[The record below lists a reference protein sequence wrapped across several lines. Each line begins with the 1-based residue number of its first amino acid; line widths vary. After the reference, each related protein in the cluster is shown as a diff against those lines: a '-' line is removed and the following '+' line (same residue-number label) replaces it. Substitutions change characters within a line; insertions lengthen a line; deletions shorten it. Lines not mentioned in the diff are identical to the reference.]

1 MEEVGD
7 LSRAYGEAR
16 MGVEQ
21 GNRIEREKSGRP
33 PSSLAGAAGAQA
45 VATVLCRNAFDEGW
59 AGCDSPC
66 FCSETVSE
74 RGHSAQSPGALTLTP
89 VLFPVPHAVFQPKGA
104 ILDVARVKDGPTN
117 SRGGRTSVL
126 RATER
131 LLGFLP
137 HEL

>member
-1 MEEVGD
+1 MD
-7 LSRAYGEAR
+7 
-16 MGVEQ
+16 VEQ
-21 GNRIEREKSGRP
+21 GNRIERGKSGRP
-33 PSSLAGAAGAQA
+33 PSSLARAVGAQA
-45 VATVLCRNAFDEGW
+45 AATVLCRNVFDEGW

-89 VLFPVPHAVFQPKGA
+89 VLFLVPHEVFQPNGA

-117 SRGGRTSVL
+117 SSGGRTSVL

-131 LLGFLP
+131 LPGFLSRD
-137 HEL
+137 L